1 MHSEG
6 PNVRLSRIRQGGSNF
21 EFASLALNTDKGII
35 GVKSDDA
42 DTWRTAVY
50 ENRTLLRQQYRC
62 ERRPPSVFAGG
73 AVYSITAMCFIFKRQ
88 HLNLGVSQILLGLF
102 S

>member
-6 PNVRLSRIRQGGSNF
+6 LNVRLSQIRQGGSNF

-42 DTWRTAVY
+42 DT
-50 ENRTLLRQQYRC
+50 
-62 ERRPPSVFAGG
+62 
-73 AVYSITAMCFIFKRQ
+73 
-88 HLNLGVSQILLGLF
+88 
-102 S
+102 